1 MSSKN
6 NFPKPETTQDAA
18 RQLAVCKLVKDQVKK
33 IETPARAF
41 IEDALK
47 PGDRLYARGIDGE
60 KEIAVLVR
68 SKPKGG
74 RYKVKD
80 PVAFA
85 KWISEHDPE
94 IAYLHVETTIKKT
107 SRMNDADFLEG
118 YMEKLA
124 GEIPDGVEEA
134 PPARSTLTVRQ
145 SYEQAEN
152 LLEDATARGGISG
165 LLEAVTDNE

>member
-1 MSSKN
+1 MTKN
-6 NFPKPETTQDAA
+6 NFPKPETAQDAA

-33 IETPARAF
+33 IETLARAF
-41 IEDALK
+41 IEEALK
-47 PGDRLYARGIDGE
+47 PGDLLYARGVDGE
-60 KEIAVLVR
+60 KEIAVLIR

-74 RYKVKD
+74 RYKVID

-94 IAYLHVETTIKKT
+94 LAPYHVETTIKRT

-134 PPARSTLTVRQ
+134 PPPVPPSPCG
-145 SYEQAEN
+145 S
-152 LLEDATARGGISG
+152 LLSKQKTYSRTRPQ
-165 LLEAVTDNE
+165 EAAYRDY

>member
-1 MSSKN
+1 MTSKS

-74 RYKVKD
+74 RYKIKD

-85 KWISEHDPE
+85 KWISKNDPE

-107 SRMNDADFLEG
+107 SRLNESDYLEG
-118 YMEKLA
+118 YMEKQA

-165 LLEAVTDNE
+165 LLEAVSENE

>member
-1 MSSKN
+1 MAKTVR
-6 NFPKPETTQDAA
+6 FPKPETTQDAA

-33 IETPARAF
+33 IENHARAF

-60 KEIAVLVR
+60 TEIAVLIR

-74 RYKVKD
+74 RYKIKD
-80 PVAFA
+80 PVTFA
-85 KWISEHDPE
+85 KWISENDPE

-118 YMEKLA
+118 YMEKLV

-145 SYEQAEN
+145 SVEQAEN
-152 LLEDATARGGISG
+152 LLEDAAARGGISG